1 MLAARCGHLETVR
14 ALLRHGAAASDKIL
28 REVLHYAQL
37 NIPAVSHNSEDT
49 SRMDLLRLREN
60 LDDMSLALRKA
71 LLKQRYDAEC
81 EKIGC

>member
-1 MLAARCGHLETVR
+1 LETVR

-28 REVLHYAQL
+28 REVLFYAQL
-37 NIPAVSHNSEDT
+37 NIPAVSHDSEDT

-60 LDDMSLALRKA
+60 LDDISFALRKA
-71 LLKQRYDAEC
+71 LLKQRYDADC

>member
-1 MLAARCGHLETVR
+1 
-14 ALLRHGAAASDKIL
+14 
-28 REVLHYAQL
+28 
-37 NIPAVSHNSEDT
+37 
-49 SRMDLLRLREN
+49 MDLLRLREN